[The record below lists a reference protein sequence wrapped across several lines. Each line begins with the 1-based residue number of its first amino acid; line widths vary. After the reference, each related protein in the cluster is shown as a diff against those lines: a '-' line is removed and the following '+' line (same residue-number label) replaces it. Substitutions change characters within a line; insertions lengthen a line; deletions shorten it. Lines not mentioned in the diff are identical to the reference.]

1 MDLEN
6 LTFLIAFGAGILSFA
21 SPCVLPLVPVYIGH
35 LTGSSAR
42 AIGTPK
48 ARRVSF
54 LHALTFVLGFSL
66 VFVVLGA
73 SVGLVGYLVKGWV
86 PIFSKVG
93 GVLLIVM
100 GLHLIGIIRI
110 PLLYQER
117 KVEYSGGSTPSYVR
131 SFLVGSTFSLG
142 WTPCVG
148 PILGSILT
156 LAATSETVGQ
166 GALLLVAY
174 CIGLG
179 VPFLITGLALG
190 TATRYLKKL
199 NRHMGMISLAS
210 GVLLIGV
217 GILIFTN
224 RLVLL
229 NRYFDFFGLSS
240 GF

>member
-1 MDLEN
+1 MDLEQ
-6 LTFLIAFGAGILSFA
+6 LSILIAFGAGILSFI
-21 SPCVLPLVPVYIGH
+21 SPCVLPLVPVYIAH
-35 LTGSSAR
+35 LTGSSAGVL
-42 AIGTPK
+42 GTAG
-48 ARRVSF
+48 ARRISF
-54 LHALTFVLGFSL
+54 LHAASFVLGFSL
-66 VFVVLGA
+66 VFIVLGA

-86 PIFSKVG
+86 PLFSRIG
-93 GVLLIVM
+93 GVMLIVM
-100 GLHLIGIIRI
+100 GLHLVGIIRI
-110 PLLYQER
+110 PFLYQER

-148 PILGSILT
+148 PILGSILA

-166 GALLLVAY
+166 GALLLTAY
-174 CIGLG
+174 CLGLG
-179 VPFLITGLALG
+179 VPFLVTGLALG
-190 TATRYLKKL
+190 TATRYLKRL
-199 NRHMGMISLAS
+199 SRYMGVVELAS

-229 NRYFDFFGLSS
+229 NRYFDFLGLGS